1 MMELTLEFEYCEE
14 LQAEI
19 EEQMNDDF
27 EIILNEEHNISAI
40 PLPVD
45 EYNLMPGVTSVISV
59 CISVAGQIAIGV
71 VTEVIKNWLIDL
83 NIKSVKIENTVCTLN
98 EEVIQ
103 KALEEYAKN
112 HHLKFE

>member
-45 EYNLMPGVTSVISV
+45 EYNLMPGVTSV
-59 CISVAGQIAIGV
+59 AIGV